1 MMNLLIAIAAGCA
14 SALMFAS
21 IISGALFSLVLVYLS
36 PLPLMVA
43 ALGWGPA
50 SALVGGMGAGVVLAL
65 SFNLMYGLGY
75 VLTVAAPAYW
85 LGHISLLAQ
94 PATASAAPRSEDAAL
109 DWYPIGRVLLWTA
122 LISALIMIFA
132 LMMTGDSG
140 GDITAKLR
148 DQALQAL
155 NAVNRAGV
163 EIENKERVASLMARA
178 LPLVAVG
185 TTTLMYLLN
194 LWLAGRIA
202 QTSHRLRRPWPDL
215 HKTELPQ
222 SAIVVL
228 AATLLLSFAGGLV
241 ALIAQIFGAALLTAY
256 TLVGFAVLH
265 HLTRFASG
273 RLWWRLT
280 AYGTIVMFIWPLL
293 LMPIVGLLDASF
305 GLRRRFG
312 SASGPPT
319 PST

>member
-1 MMNLLIAIAAGCA
+1 
-14 SALMFAS
+14 
-21 IISGALFSLVLVYLS
+21 
-36 PLPLMVA
+36 
-43 ALGWGPA
+43 
-50 SALVGGMGAGVVLAL
+50 
-65 SFNLMYGLGY
+65 
-75 VLTVAAPAYW
+75 
-85 LGHISLLAQ
+85 
-94 PATASAAPRSEDAAL
+94 
-109 DWYPIGRVLLWTA
+109 
-122 LISALIMIFA
+122 
-132 LMMTGDSG
+132 
-140 GDITAKLR
+140 
-148 DQALQAL
+148 
-155 NAVNRAGV
+155 
-163 EIENKERVASLMARA
+163 MARA

-280 AYGTIVMFIWPLL
+280 AYGAIVMFIWPLL

-312 SASGPPT
+312 SASGPPA